1 MNKLGLFLVFLVGAT
16 MGIAAAEANV
26 AAPMAKAPDSAQFAG
41 GKMCPQMAAQ
51 GCCAQQGPW
60 AGRGWNGMMARQ
72 GFGPMFQNGQ
82 GCRANGACGMRPHF
96 MVMGHRLIHAAILA
110 FLLLNILLTVLV
122 SLDMAKRAKFN
133 GLWIPILLVAG
144 MPGSAVYAL
153 FRLGDIVAEAKK
165 N

>member
-1 MNKLGLFLVFLVGAT
+1 MNKPSLFLVLLVGASI
-16 MGIAAAEANV
+16 GIASAEANV
-26 AAPMAKAPDSAQFAG
+26 ATPSAKAPDSAQYAG
-41 GKMCPQMAAQ
+41 GKICPQMAAQ
-51 GCCAQQGPW
+51 GCCVQQGQW
-60 AGRGWNGMMARQ
+60 TGRQWGGMMGRH
-72 GFGPMFQNGQ
+72 GFGPVFQNGQ
-82 GCRANGACGMRPHF
+82 AWRANGCCGMRPHF

-110 FLLLNILLTVLV
+110 FLLINILLTVLV

-133 GLWIPILLVAG
+133 GLWIPILLIAG